1 MQPKKCAWCENTRF
15 FRCPAM
21 KIYSLE
27 RTENFPISRKEAW
40 NFFSNLTNLPKI
52 TLAELSLRISD
63 GGLGE
68 IYPGMIITY
77 TVTPVFRIRWRWATE
92 ITHVKAPAYF
102 VDEQRFGPYRFWHH
116 QYFLFRPKLVQRLE
130 TSFITHC
137 HLDWLEAL
145 CILGWFEKD
154 SNIFLTSEVCHYE
167 GCLVICERGLQDAL
181 CDSNKYR
188 TELIDD

>member
-1 MQPKKCAWCENTRF
+1 
-15 FRCPAM
+15 M

-116 QYFLFRPKLVQRLE
+116 QHFFVSTEAGTEVRDLIHYALPFGPAGSIVHSWLVRKRLE
-130 TSFITHC
+130 H
-137 HLDWLEAL
+137 
-145 CILGWFEKD
+145 
-154 SNIFLTSEVCHYE
+154 IFDFRSVSLRRMFGDLRAGTA
-167 GCLVICERGLQDAL
+167 GCTLR
-181 CDSNKYR
+181 
-188 TELIDD
+188 